1 MPRRSSTE
9 RSKLFGFFDSA
20 DQRVFT
26 EAQLSAILKEYGSE
40 WRLPQTMSKRRFI
53 DLLTTEGKLRHI
65 EFTPINHPSA
75 RRISRYTWG
84 EASPF
89 QMGLSLQSKGA
100 YLSHGTAVFLHSLN
114 DQIPTTIYVNREQ
127 SPKDFG
133 TSELTQAG
141 IDRAF
146 AGKQRESTFVYTFG
160 QWRFV
165 LLAGKHTGRLEVSD
179 LRFGDELLDVTKI
192 ERTLID
198 IVVRPVYAGGTFQ
211 VMEAFRNARSRIS
224 VSTLIATLKK
234 LDYVY
239 PYHQAIGFYMERAGY
254 DPAQYGRLKALGLE
268 YDFYIGHGIREPEH
282 NSDWR
287 LFFPKGL

>member
-1 MPRRSSTE
+1 MIRSRQPFTSTGSNPLKTLGQANSPKPGSTE
-9 RSKLFGFFDSA
+9 H
-20 DQRVFT
+20 
-26 EAQLSAILKEYGSE
+26 
-40 WRLPQTMSKRRFI
+40 
-53 DLLTTEGKLRHI
+53 LR
-65 EFTPINHPSA
+65 E
-75 RRISRYTWG
+75 
-84 EASPF
+84 
-89 QMGLSLQSKGA
+89 
-100 YLSHGTAVFLHSLN
+100 
-114 DQIPTTIYVNREQ
+114 
-127 SPKDFG
+127 
-133 TSELTQAG
+133 
-141 IDRAF
+141 
-146 AGKQRESTFVYTFG
+146 KQRESTFVYTFG

-287 LFFPKGL
+287 LSSQRGCRRSVSPTTKSK